1 MTATLEIQTAKI
13 LRPMLEPSRY
23 KGIYGGRGAL
33 KSHFFSELGIE
44 RALMQPGFRLVCV
57 REVQKALKQSA
68 KRLVEDKI
76 NKFGLS
82 GEFRVMNESIETPGG
97 GIISFQ
103 GLQDHTAESIKSL
116 EGYDAAWFEESQSAS
131 ARSLEYLRPT
141 IRKDNSELWF
151 GWNPRNASDPVDRFF
166 RGLKP
171 PKNSI
176 VIKTTYKDN
185 PWFPKVLEDERL
197 EDLEKNPGRYAHIWL
212 GEYEPT
218 AIGAIWDRQTIHE
231 HRRHEVPEMGRI
243 VVAVDPAI
251 SNEEWS
257 NEHGIIVAGVGADQR
272 GYTLADWSLAGSP
285 EQWAT
290 RTIAAYDEYEADCIV
305 IEINQG
311 GDMVRHTLESIRPG
325 LPIRQVRAT
334 KGKHVR
340 AEPISALYK
349 TGRVS
354 HVGTF
359 NDLEDQ
365 MCKMT
370 AGGYEGEG
378 SPDRCDALVWAMTEL
393 FPSLVEKKEDNF
405 DYSVPLRADTG
416 WN

>member
-1 MTATLEIQTAKI
+1 MTTLQIETAPI
-13 LRPMLEPSRY
+13 LEPMLEPSRY
-23 KGIYGGRGAL
+23 KGIHGGRGAL

-44 RALMQPGFRLVCV
+44 RALMQPGFRMLCG
-57 REVQKALKQSA
+57 REVQKSLKESA
-68 KRLVEDKI
+68 KRLIEDKI
-76 NKFGLS
+76 NRFGLARS
-82 GEFRVMNESIETPGG
+82 EFRVMHDRIETPGRG
-97 GIISFQ
+97 LIIFQ
-103 GLQDHTAESIKSL
+103 GLQDHTAESVKSL
-116 EGYDAAWFEESQSAS
+116 EGLDVAWMEEAQTTS

-141 IRKDNSELWF
+141 MRKDNSEIWF
-151 GWNPRNASDPVDRFF
+151 GWNPRNASDPVDKFL
-166 RGLKP
+166 RGLDA
-171 PKNSI
+171 PKNAI
-176 VIKTTYKDN
+176 VIKTTYEDN
-185 PWFPKVLEDERL
+185 PWFPDVLEEERIH
-197 EDLEKNPGRYAHIWL
+197 DLENNPDRYAHIWL
-212 GEYEPT
+212 GEYEPM
-218 AIGAIWDRQTIHE
+218 AIGAIWDRQTFHA
-231 HRRHEVPEMGRI
+231 HRRYEVPEMGRI

-251 SNEEWS
+251 SNEEFS
-257 NEHGIIVAGVGADQR
+257 DHHGIVVAGVGSDQR
-272 GYTLADWSLAGSP
+272 GYVLADWSLKGSP

-290 RTIAAYDEYEADCIV
+290 RTIAAYDEHEADCIV

-311 GDMVRHTLESIRPG
+311 GDMVKHTLDSIRPG

-359 NDLEDQ
+359 PELEDE

-393 FPSLVEKKEDNF
+393 FPSMVEKKEDNF
-405 DYSVPLRADTG
+405 DYHVPDRHYFG
-416 WN
+416 